1 MSKGTHAKNL
11 VVTVIIFLITPFIYI
26 YTGDTTEGAKQAK
39 AQGVFLGNIADDLD
53 SQLNAALEMY
63 WYTPIDTEHQMF
75 FEKWGA
81 PLLEYEDYALQG
93 VDVMEVDATGE
104 GTTKTNLYNLYISLY
119 GKNQKGLILGD
130 GYHKRISAVL
140 DVGGDN
146 NDDERVLSVGDEGSE
161 WSEWGTAD
169 LKDRLH
175 PSHHM
180 SGLAC
185 LTQDC
190 ERFLLTS
197 GSYVDVINT
206 GDNSRSRVLYA
217 SKEFKTHSTLSR
229 ITTYDHSPFSPDSFL
244 SCQFSNKLDKSSRRD
259 CAIFGLSSET
269 LGTTGIEVIMKNSPT
284 EKEERSY
291 RFSGGVNLAQGAAV
305 YPPDAVDE
313 LLFPGIKADVD
324 AITTS
329 WNNIVF
335 IMFVT
340 SFGPRQSALVL
351 KPFIHDDNPKKIR
364 SIADKNDLGLT
375 DVWRKHCLVEV
386 TEDGG
391 CTVMAMGPG
400 FENVFVDANGRVITA
415 SESHNAYYRTKW
427 AAMGV
432 AATDMKNQIVVLD
445 PKLTLTR

>member
-26 YTGDTTEGAKQAK
+26 YTGNTTEGAKQAK
-39 AQGVFLGNIADDLD
+39 AHLGNIADDLD

-81 PLLEYEDYALQG
+81 PLLDYEDYALQG

-161 WSEWGTAD
+161 WSEWSAAG

-206 GDNSRSRVLYA
+206 GDNSRSRVLYS

-229 ITTYDHSPFSPDSFL
+229 ITTYVNSPFSPDSFL

-259 CAIFGLSSET
+259 CAIFGLSNET

-284 EKEERSY
+284 EEEERRSY
-291 RFSGGVNLAQGAAV
+291 RFSGGVNLVQGAAV
-305 YPPDAVDE
+305 YPPDAVKE
-313 LLFPGIKADVD
+313 LFPGIKTDVD
-324 AITTS
+324 AIST

-351 KPFIHDDNPKKIR
+351 KPFILDGNPKKIR
-364 SIADKNDLGLT
+364 SIADKNDPGLT
-375 DVWRKHCLVEV
+375 DVWRNHCLVEV

-445 PKLTLTR
+445 PKLEAF